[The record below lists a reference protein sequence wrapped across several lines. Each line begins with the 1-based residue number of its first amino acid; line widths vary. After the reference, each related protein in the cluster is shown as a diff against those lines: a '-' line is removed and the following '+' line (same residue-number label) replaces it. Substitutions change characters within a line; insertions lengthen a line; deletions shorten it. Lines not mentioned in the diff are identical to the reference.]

1 MVLRLVESLRTA
13 GVDVAMVE
21 LLDAAHALRHL
32 RLADRS
38 LLRTTLR
45 ATLVK
50 RLEDGPVFDVL
61 FDRCFPMT
69 RSGRP
74 DPEAATAGHP
84 NVGAEAP
91 PPLAPSADG
100 GPGPD
105 REVAAPRT
113 DLLEAILAALRS
125 GDDAALRALAAAAVD
140 AHAGTPATTGSER
153 YFLFRVLR
161 ALDLAALVSAA
172 ARADRAD
179 ARAGDGTVDELAL
192 RLRRDEMAR
201 RVEVL
206 RQLIAAEIRCR
217 LPAGDHVPAR
227 RLDELDLVHA
237 STLDLRAMR
246 LAVKPLARKLAARV
260 AARRRLH
267 RLGRLEV
274 RRTIRRS
281 LGAGGVPMEPA
292 FRRRRATKPEL
303 VVLCDLSGSVAE
315 FATFTLGLVHALH
328 NELAGSRTFVFV
340 DGVAEVTDLVA
351 RADGVPEPRNL
362 LTLAGVVAADGHS
375 DYGRVFERF
384 WHEHAK
390 HGVGPS
396 TTLIVTG
403 DARTNYRG
411 AGLDPFRQLCGRA
424 KRVYWLNPEPRAD
437 WDTTDSVI
445 GLYAATC
452 TDVFEVRTLR
462 QLGDAVASIV

>member
-1 MVLRLVESLRTA
+1 MLPDDSGRDGTIPA
-13 GVDVAMVE
+13 
-21 LLDAAHALRHL
+21 
-32 RLADRS
+32 ADRG
-38 LLRTTLR
+38 
-45 ATLVK
+45 
-50 RLEDGPVFDVL
+50 EGP
-61 FDRCFPMT
+61 T
-69 RSGRP
+69 GAGRP
-74 DPEAATAGHP
+74 TPAPAPEPGLNPGTD
-84 NVGAEAP
+84 
-91 PPLAPSADG
+91 S
-100 GPGPD
+100 GP
-105 REVAAPRT
+105 ART
-113 DLLEAILAALRS
+113 ELLEALLRALRA
-125 GDDAALRALAAAAVD
+125 GDDEALHALAAAAVD
-140 AHAGTPATTGSER
+140 AFAGTDVASGSER

-172 ARADRAD
+172 ARADRAE
-179 ARAGDGTVDELAL
+179 AWAGAGAEGLDELAL
-192 RLRRDEMAR
+192 RLRRDEVAR
-201 RVEVL
+201 RVEDL
-206 RQLIAAEIRCR
+206 RQLIAAEIRRR
-217 LPAGDHVPAR
+217 LPPGDGVPAR
-227 RLDELDLVHA
+227 RLDDVDLVHA
-237 STLDLRAMR
+237 STLDLRALR

-328 NELAGSRTFVFV
+328 NELARSRTFVFV

-351 RADGVPEPRNL
+351 GADGVPEPRNL
-362 LTLAGVVAADGHS
+362 LSRTGVVAADGHS
-375 DYGRVFERF
+375 DYGRVFECF
-384 WHEHAK
+384 WHEHAR

-424 KRVYWLNPEPRAD
+424 KRVYWLNPERRAD
-437 WDTTDSVI
+437 WDTADSVI

-452 TDVFEVRTLR
+452 TGVFEVRTLR